1 MTRKLKRFIGIN
13 IGLLTMSVGLYF
25 FLIPSQMAVGGVTG
39 LAMVIKHY
47 IPSVNLGIIMGGFN
61 VILLILAFILIGVE
75 FFGYTI
81 YCSLALSGI
90 IGGLEYI
97 FPMTGYVA
105 EDLMLNLIYGIIIQ
119 GIGMAMIFH
128 QNASTGGTDIIAKI
142 LNKYFKIDIGK
153 ALFLSDALIV
163 ILAGITFGKVLGLY
177 ALLGILINGLVI
189 DKMIEQVN
197 QKFHILII
205 SEEYVTISEY
215 IQNELNRGNTQIC
228 GKGGYTLLEKQ
239 ILSVV
244 LNRREYIKLKQAVI
258 KIDPEAFLT
267 ASSTHEVIGRG
278 FSYNLTSA

>member
-1 MTRKLKRFIGIN
+1 MTRKLKRFMGIN

-39 LAMVIKHY
+39 FAMVIKHY
-47 IPSVNLGIIMGGFN
+47 MPSLNLGIIMGAFN
-61 VILLILAFILIGVE
+61 ILLLILAFLLIGAD

-81 YCSLALSGI
+81 YCSLVLSGI
-90 IGGLEYI
+90 IGSLEYI
-97 FPMTGYVA
+97 FPMTGYA
-105 EDLMLNLIYGIIIQ
+105 SEDLMLNLIYGIIIQ
-119 GIGMAMIFH
+119 GVGMAMVFH

-142 LNKYFKIDIGK
+142 LNKYFKVDIGK

-163 ILAGITFGKVLGLY
+163 IMAGITFGKILGLY
-177 ALLGILINGLVI
+177 ALMGILINGFVI
-189 DKMIEQVN
+189 DKLIEQIN

-215 IQNELNRGNTQIC
+215 IQNELNRGNTRIC
-228 GKGGYTLLEKQ
+228 GKGGYSSLEKQ

-244 LNRREYIKLKQAVI
+244 LNRREYVKLKQAVI

-278 FSYNLTSA
+278 FTYNFTSA